1 MIEMRASQEVLR
13 VELLKTREEATT
25 LIRG

>member
-25 LIRG
+25 LI